1 MIRSAFIAA
10 SGLALAL
17 TAAPARAA
25 PGDLALDDVK
35 ILSADAMQGRAP
47 GTPGSQLARTYIL
60 ERFKLIGLTPAGD
73 GFERPFRF
81 QRKDGATITGVNLIA
96 RIKGARAGGP
106 VMVVTAHY
114 DHVGVKNGQ
123 IYNGADDNASGV
135 AGLLAVAEAFKAN
148 PPRHDVLIVALD
160 AEEGGLRG
168 ARAFVAEPPVPLA
181 SIALNVNF
189 DMLSKNAKGELY
201 VAGAAPQPYLKP
213 ILETVAKAAP
223 VTLKLG
229 HDTDV
234 DGKENN
240 WTTQSD
246 HGAFAE
252 KGVPWLYFGVEDHP
266 EYHQPSDD
274 FATVPQAFFKA
285 SVATV
290 VLAARTLDEQL
301 EAIAK
306 AAGR

>member
-1 MIRSAFIAA
+1 MRSTFAA
-10 SGLALAL
+10 SLLAILLSGLA
-17 TAAPARAA
+17 APAMAA

-60 ERFKLIGLTPAGD
+60 ERFKTIGLAPIGE
-73 GFERPFRF
+73 GFEQPFRF
-81 QRKDGATITGVNLIA
+81 TRKDGTTITGVNLVA
-96 RIKGARAGGP
+96 RIKGTAPDGKAL
-106 VMVVTAHY
+106 VVTAHY

-123 IYNGADDNASGV
+123 VYNGADDNASGV
-135 AGLLAVAEAFKAN
+135 AGLLAVAEAFKAK

-168 ARAFVAEPPVPLA
+168 AKAFVAQPPIPLSA
-181 SIALNVNF
+181 IGLNVNF

-201 VAGAAPQPYLKP
+201 AAGAAPQPALKP
-213 ILETVAKAAP
+213 ILDAVAKTAP
-223 VTLKLG
+223 VKLKLG
-229 HDTDV
+229 HDTDA

-240 WTTQSD
+240 WTSQSD

-252 KGVPWLYFGVEDHP
+252 KGVPWVYFGVEDHP
-266 EYHQPSDD
+266 EYHQPTDD
-274 FATVPQAFFKA
+274 FETIPQSFFKA

-290 VLAARTLDEQL
+290 VLATRAFDDRLGEVAR
-301 EAIAK
+301 
-306 AAGR
+306 